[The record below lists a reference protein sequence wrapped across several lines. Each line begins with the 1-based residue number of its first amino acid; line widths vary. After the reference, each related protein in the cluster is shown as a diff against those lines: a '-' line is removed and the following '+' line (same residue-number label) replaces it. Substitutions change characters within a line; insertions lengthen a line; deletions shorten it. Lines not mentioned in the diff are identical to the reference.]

1 MFFCK
6 NDFCHFFGRAA
17 VFILQDKIIFMRYF
31 LMLMVPLW
39 MACGEHVKPPE
50 THHAEAEQYAKW
62 VDEKVEGVLAWRYN
76 PDFAKGDQK
85 MDAWVGYVEGKP
97 LLVRLWAKGGEGDK
111 WWIYADTATG
121 KIIYFKEET
130 DREGKRVRNRFSYRG
145 DSVALAFASN
155 DPYQSPFGD
164 QDFRLKPLEVE
175 KLMKEAITIVEADI
189 PKMPDEANA
198 ARKENAQF
206 YATGGKNSWSLVINP
221 SISSVVFRQPGAEDR
236 KFGYDVPITG
246 PKNESIYTF
255 NSLKGK
261 IEVSIFSKACGIGDG
276 RSYPYTVVVA
286 DGAKSFA
293 GCGVLL
299 Q

>member
-1 MFFCK
+1 LPYFARIALVNLRLKLYFMKYFSLI
-6 NDFCHFFGRAA
+6 A
-17 VFILQDKIIFMRYF
+17 VVVL
-31 LMLMVPLW
+31 L
-39 MACGEHVKPPE
+39 ACGENVKPPE
-50 THHAEAEQYAKW
+50 TFHAEVENYAKW
-62 VDEKVEGVLAWRYN
+62 VDDKVGSVLAWRYN
-76 PDFAKGDQK
+76 PDFVKGDNK

-121 KIIYFKEET
+121 KVIYFKEET
-130 DREGKRVRNRFSYRG
+130 VLEGRGVRNRFSYRG
-145 DSVALAFASN
+145 DSVAIAFASN
-155 DPYQSPFGD
+155 DPYKSPYGEN
-164 QDFRLKPLEVE
+164 DFRLKPVE
-175 KLMKEAITIVEADI
+175 IDNLVKEAIAVVEKDI
-189 PKMPDEANA
+189 DKLPEGANA

-221 SISSVVFRQPGAEDR
+221 SISSVVLRQPGAEDR

-246 PKNESIYTF
+246 PKNESIYNF

-261 IEVSIFSKACGIGDG
+261 IEVSIFGKACGVADG
-276 RSYPYTVVVA
+276 RSYPYTVVIV
-286 DGAKSFA
+286 DGTKSFA